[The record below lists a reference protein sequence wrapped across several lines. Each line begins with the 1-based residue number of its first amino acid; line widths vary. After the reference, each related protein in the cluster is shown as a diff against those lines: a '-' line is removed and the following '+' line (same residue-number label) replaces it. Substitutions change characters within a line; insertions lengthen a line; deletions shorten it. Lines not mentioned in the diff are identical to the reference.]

1 MSTALQETTEASVRW
16 DNAQS
21 ANELRPEQVVSGSL
35 GSFKALTDLAA
46 CLLPL
51 LKELDWDGD
60 PRHLLEAMPHFADKL
75 DLTDL
80 LNVMANL
87 GYSSRSLNLDF
98 GQMDP
103 RLAPCLFLP
112 NDGPAMVVV
121 SREGNT
127 LNVFDGE
134 KRNYLQIPA
143 QKMAGRFFVFENAP
157 DWEREQDNI
166 GRGSY
171 VSHVLGRF
179 RPLILRGLATS
190 LVINL
195 LVLATPL
202 FIMSV
207 YDKVIG
213 SGSYSMLA
221 FLLGGIAIVMIGD
234 LALKAVRARM
244 IAHFGARLDHILG
257 RAVLQRILFLPP
269 AYTELANI
277 SAQVARLKDFEVIRE
292 FFTGPMATV
301 AFEIPFTL
309 LFLFAMAALAGPMV
323 FVPMLGMVLFLS
335 IVLTLRP
342 AMRRRVADASRAGSR
357 RQQFLVESI
366 SKLRDIRDTGAEDVW
381 RVRYRELTAAASI
394 KGYESARLT
403 ATAQVVS
410 QSLIVCTGLTTLGWG
425 VHRVLAGDMTVG
437 ALIASMT
444 MVWWIMRPLQAG
456 FVAMTQMERVRDS
469 ASQIDRLLAVR
480 PERADGE
487 RPRPMPR
494 VLGRI
499 TFNNAS
505 MRYLADSDPAVIGL
519 NLQIEPGEVIGVVGP
534 NGSGKSTILKLILG
548 LYRPQAGSVRID
560 GVDIRQIDPIEM
572 RRSIAYVP
580 QQCEVFFGTI
590 SQNLRLASPAASDE
604 EIEWACQ
611 EAGVLDDIKAL
622 PKGFWTRI
630 GDGRTQTMPSH
641 MMQRLSLARA
651 YLKRAPITL
660 FDEPANGLDFVGDQ
674 QFIKV
679 LEKMR
684 GNSTVFLVTHRP
696 SHLKQCDRV
705 IVMQQGQVRMIGPA
719 QKVLDKLPPG
729 VF

>member
-1 MSTALQETTEASVRW
+1 MSTALQETSESQVRW
-16 DNAQS
+16 DNAHN

-87 GYSSRSLNLDF
+87 GYSSRSLSLDL
-98 GQMDP
+98 GMMDP

-112 NDGPAMVVV
+112 NNGPALVVV
-121 SREGNT
+121 GRDGDS

-134 KRNYLQIPA
+134 QRAYQQIPA
-143 QKMAGRFFVFENAP
+143 RPLAGRAYVFENAP
-157 DWEREQDNI
+157 DWEREQDAM

-171 VSHVLGRF
+171 VRHVLGRF

-213 SGSYSMLA
+213 TGSYSMLA
-221 FLLGGIAIVMIGD
+221 FLLAGIAIVMLGD

-309 LFLFAMAALAGPMV
+309 LFLFAMAALAGPLV
-323 FVPMLGMVLFLS
+323 FVPMIGMALFFAVVLA
-335 IVLTLRP
+335 LRP
-342 AMRRRVADASRAGSR
+342 AMRRKVAEASRAGSR
-357 RQQFLVESI
+357 KQQFLVESL

-381 RVRYRELTAAASI
+381 RDRYRELTAAASL

-487 RPRPMPR
+487 RPRPLPR
-494 VLGRI
+494 VQGRI

-505 MRYLADSDPAVIGL
+505 MRYLADADPAVIGL

-590 SQNLRLASPAASDE
+590 AQNLRLASPAASDE
-604 EIEWACQ
+604 ELEWACQ
-611 EAGVLDDIKAL
+611 EAGVLDDIKEL

-630 GDGRTQTMPSH
+630 GDGKTQAMPSH

-705 IVMQQGQVRMIGPA
+705 IVMQQGQVRMVGPA
-719 QKVLDKLPPG
+719 QKVLEKLPPG

>member
-1 MSTALQETTEASVRW
+1 MINALQETTATEISWATRS
-16 DNAQS
+16 S
-21 ANELRPEQVVSGSL
+21 SNELRPEQVVSGSL

-51 LKELDWDGD
+51 LKELSWDGD
-60 PRHLLEAMPHFADKL
+60 PRHLMEAMPHFADKL

-87 GYSSRSLNLDF
+87 GYSSRSLPLNLR
-98 GQMDP
+98 GMDP

-112 NDGPAMVVV
+112 DDGSAMVVV
-121 SREGNT
+121 SRDGAAI
-127 LNVFDGE
+127 NVYDGE
-134 KRNYLQIPA
+134 TRNYQQLDQPSTN
-143 QKMAGRFFVFENAP
+143 GRAFVFNNAP
-157 DWEREQDNI
+157 DWEREQDAI

-171 VSHVLGRF
+171 VWHVIGRF
-179 RPLILRGLATS
+179 RPLILRALGTS
-190 LVINL
+190 LAINL
-195 LVLATPL
+195 LVLATPV
-202 FIMSV
+202 FISSV

-213 SGSYSMLA
+213 TGSQTMLW
-221 FLLGGIAIVMIGD
+221 FLLGGISIAILGD
-234 LALKAVRARM
+234 IALKAVRARM

-301 AFEIPFTL
+301 AFEIPFTV
-309 LFLFAMAALAGPMV
+309 LFLFAMAAMAGPLV
-323 FVPMLGMVLFLS
+323 FVPLVGMVLFIAL
-335 IVLTLRP
+335 VFGLRP
-342 AMRRRVADASRAGSR
+342 TMRRYVAEASRAGSR

-381 RVRYRELTAAASI
+381 RTRYRELTAAASI
-394 KGYESARLT
+394 KGYASASIST
-403 ATAQVVS
+403 VS
-410 QSLIVCTGLTTLGWG
+410 QVTSQALIVCTGLATLGWG
-425 VHRVLAGDMTVG
+425 VHRVLAGDLTVG
-437 ALIASMT
+437 GLVSSMT
-444 MVWWIMRPLQAG
+444 LVWWIMRPLQAG
-456 FVAMTQMERVRDS
+456 FTALTQMERVRDS
-469 ASQIDRLLAVR
+469 ANQIDRLLAVR

-487 RPRPMPR
+487 RPRPIQQIQGR
-494 VLGRI
+494 V
-499 TFNNAS
+499 TFSNTS
-505 MRYLADSDPAVIGL
+505 MRYIAEADPAVIGI
-519 NLQIEPGEVIGVVGP
+519 NLQIEPGEIIGIVGP
-534 NGSGKSTILKLILG
+534 NGSGKSTILKLVLG
-548 LYRPQAGSVRID
+548 LYRPQAGSVRLD

-590 SQNLRLASPAASDE
+590 AQNLRLASPAASDE
-604 EIEWACQ
+604 ELEWACS
-611 EAGVLDDIKAL
+611 EAGVLEDIKAL
-622 PKGFWTRI
+622 PKGFWTRV
-630 GDGRTQTMPSH
+630 GDGKTQAIPSH

-651 YLKRAPITL
+651 YLKRAPVTL

-674 QFIKV
+674 QFMKV
-679 LEKMR
+679 LERMR

-705 IVMQQGQVRMIGPA
+705 IVMQQGQVRMVGPA
-719 QKVLDKLPPG
+719 QQVLERLPPG